1 MAPAEAYGC
10 ELSSAELLFEAQ
22 HNKSSRSGFK
32 RGWSFVRVLF
42 MWSYRKRKVSEKVVL
57 SEGWSFA
64 MDSFVQKCERKDGG
78 GGEVVLR
85 EEWSLVVS

>member
-1 MAPAEAYGC
+1 M
-10 ELSSAELLFEAQ
+10 
-22 HNKSSRSGFK
+22 
-32 RGWSFVRVLF
+32 VRVLF

-78 GGEVVLR
+78 GEVVLR